1 VRVTLY
7 RASDRRGN
15 IRRRIELFAV
25 VIIAVLVSITA
36 AYAQDPTKITK
47 ILSCEYDFNP
57 DTGSYDSLLCSNP
70 EMDLCIMRTDLTD
83 VGGGMVWQIMNPM
96 LCEAE

>member
-1 VRVTLY
+1 MRY
-7 RASDRRGN
+7 Q
-15 IRRRIELFAV
+15 I
-25 VIIAVLVSITA
+25 IIALSILGFISMFSEV
-36 AYAQDPTKITK
+36 YAQDEGTPKKITK

-83 VGGGMVWQIMNPM
+83 VGGGLMWNIMEPM